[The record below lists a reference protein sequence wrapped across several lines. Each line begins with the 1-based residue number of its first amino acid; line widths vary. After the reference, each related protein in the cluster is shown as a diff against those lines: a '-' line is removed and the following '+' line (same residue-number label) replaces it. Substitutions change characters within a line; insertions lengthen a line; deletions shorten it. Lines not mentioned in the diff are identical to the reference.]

1 VPNIGGGGARKRAT
15 GVNRLKQRLTFANV
29 LSCMALFVA
38 LGGGVA
44 VAAGKIGP
52 GSVKAANLAKEAV
65 TNPKLKKQ
73 AVTSGKIKN
82 GNVNA
87 ADLGTG
93 SVINSKLAKKAVT
106 NAKLGNESVGT
117 SKLAKKSVTEAQLAA
132 EAIGTGKI
140 DNEAITA
147 AKISTTVWR
156 QLLKNVTYVTETSVN
171 DSVTFKAVT
180 ATCPV
185 GKEVLGGGVKINGA
199 SASDEAGVVVSE
211 SAPVV
216 SATNTRVGW
225 VAGGR
230 EIGTKET
237 GSWQVVAYAICA
249 EL

>member
-1 VPNIGGGGARKRAT
+1 
-15 GVNRLKQRLTFANV
+15 VNRLKQHLTFANIV
-29 LSCMALFVA
+29 SCMALFIA

-44 VAAGKIGP
+44 VAAGKIGT
-52 GSVKAANLAKEAV
+52 GAVKATNIAKEAV

-87 ADLGTG
+87 ADLATG

-117 SKLAKKSVTEAQLAA
+117 SKLAKKAVTEGTIGP
-132 EAIGTGKI
+132 EAVSNGKLGK
-140 DNEAITA
+140 ESVSA
-147 AKISTTVWR
+147 AKLSASLYL

-171 DSVTFKAVT
+171 DSATTKSVT

-185 GKEVLGGGVKINGA
+185 GKEVLGGGVRINGG
-199 SASDEAGVVVSE
+199 STDPKAGVAPSE
-211 SAPVV
+211 SAPAV
-216 SATNTRVGW
+216 SATNSRVGW
-225 VAGGR
+225 TAGGR
-230 EIGTKET
+230 EIGEEALN
-237 GSWQVVAYAICA
+237 WQVVAYAICA